1 MKLKFLLQIL
11 GEFDEECDVE
21 FDVKPIDSIE
31 DFGTLSDVYDD
42 GELVIIELR

>member
-11 GEFDEECDVE
+11 SEFDEEFDVE
-21 FDVKPIDSIE
+21 FDVKSIDSID

>member
-11 GEFDEECDVE
+11 SEFDKECDIE
-21 FDVKPIDSIE
+21 FDVKSIDSIE

-42 GELVIIELR
+42 DELVIIELR